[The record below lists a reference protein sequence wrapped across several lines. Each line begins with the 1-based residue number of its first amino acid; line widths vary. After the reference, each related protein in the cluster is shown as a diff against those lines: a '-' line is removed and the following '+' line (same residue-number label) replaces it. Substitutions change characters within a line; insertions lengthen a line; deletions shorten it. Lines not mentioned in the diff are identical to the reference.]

1 MADPGLDDVFID
13 DITVPATDG
22 YPLAATLFLPR
33 GAKRHAVLINSA
45 TAVPRKL
52 YRGFA
57 GYLAQRGC
65 AVLTYDYRGTG
76 DSRPQA
82 PTGDKPKSLAG
93 FKASM
98 SDWAALDITAA
109 VSWMRE
115 RYKALPFAY
124 VGHSFGGQALG
135 LLPNNSEISRALFI
149 AAQAGYWK
157 LMASPERYRVYAMLN
172 FIGLPVTRALGYM
185 PGTAGLGMDLPKDA
199 FLQWVGWVMSPRYL
213 FEFHARRITE
223 FSGIPRRVARAL
235 HVRRS
240 LGDAAGRRIAVLGI
254 YLDQSRDRHGDA
266 GGDRRE
272 PDRAHGILQARTS
285 LHAVAWGS
293 GMDRGGGIGFI
304 AWRAKI
310 IARSPDERSGIRG
323 GVGVVTDIAALIRA
337 KQLDRLTVLALRSA
351 WGKPRLTALELLRRV
366 CVQGRLRTG
375 RFDGQFYVHEIDAL
389 ERVRHAFEATRAR
402 SVGIGTRAREDRIFA
417 L

>member
-1 MADPGLDDVFID
+1 MAEPGLDDVFSD

-57 GYLAQRGC
+57 GYLAKRGC

-76 DSRPQA
+76 DSRQQA
-82 PTGDKPKSLAG
+82 LTGYNQPKSLVG

-98 SDWAALDITAA
+98 SDWAAQDITAA
-109 VSWMRE
+109 VAWMRE

-172 FIGLPVTRALGYM
+172 FVGRPLTRALGYM
-185 PGTAGLGMDLPKDA
+185 PGKAGLGMDLPKDA

-213 FEFHARRITE
+213 FDDSRLERLAE
-223 FSGIPRRVARAL
+223 FSEIPGRVARAL

-240 LGDAAGRRIAVLGI
+240 LGDAARGRIAVLGI
-254 YLDQSRDRHGDA
+254 YLDQARDRHGDA
-266 GGDRRE
+266 GRYRRE
-272 PDRAHGILQARTS
+272 PDRAHGILPARAS
-285 LHAVAWGS
+285 RHAVARGG
-293 GMDRGGGIGFI
+293 GMDRGGGIGSSL
-304 AWRAKI
+304 RA
-310 IARSPDERSGIRG
+310 AGSRRHCERSEAIHS
-323 GVGVVTDIAALIRA
+323 AA
-337 KQLDRLTVLALRSA
+337 S
-351 WGKPRLTALELLRRV
+351 
-366 CVQGRLRTG
+366 
-375 RFDGQFYVHEIDAL
+375 
-389 ERVRHAFEATRAR
+389 
-402 SVGIGTRAREDRIFA
+402 
-417 L
+417 